1 MVDHS
6 MDIQEIEV
14 IIGADGKVQLST
26 HGFTGENCLKAT
38 EELKELLGNQ
48 IVRQEM
54 TAEANTLEKR
64 DIPIRSRVK
73 RG

>member
-1 MVDHS
+1 MEL
-6 MDIQEIEV
+6 QEIEV

-26 HGFTGENCLKAT
+26 RGFTGENCLKAT
-38 EELKELLGNQ
+38 EDLKALLGNQ

-54 TAEANTLEKR
+54 TAEAYTPEKR
-64 DIPIRSRVK
+64 EIPIQNRVK